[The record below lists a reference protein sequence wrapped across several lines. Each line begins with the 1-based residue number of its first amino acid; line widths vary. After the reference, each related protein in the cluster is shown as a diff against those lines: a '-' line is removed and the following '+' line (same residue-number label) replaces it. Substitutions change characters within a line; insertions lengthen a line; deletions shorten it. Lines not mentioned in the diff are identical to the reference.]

1 MGRTARRTEVTEC
14 RQCFA
19 YCDRVIAPATCV
31 AARCPALYVYDDP
44 LSGTRYMGCARSV
57 FATEIDVKL
66 FEEAERGRGY
76 GSLKLAREP
85 LACCAFTVERA
96 REREADPLHRT
107 GASRTSPTR
116 PPARCARSISDRG
129 SKQRERSASG
139 ADPGQ
144 DPRIRCRR
152 PGDPGT

>member
-19 YCDRVIAPATCV
+19 YCDRMIAPATCL
-31 AARCPALYVYDDP
+31 AARCPSLYAYDDP
-44 LSGTRYMGCARSV
+44 LSGTRYMGCAQSV

-96 REREADPLHRT
+96 REREACHCTNRRFADFPET
-107 GASRTSPTR
+107 GP
-116 PPARCARSISDRG
+116 
-129 SKQRERSASG
+129 G
-139 ADPGQ
+139 AFRAFDLRQGLEAA
-144 DPRIRCRR
+144 
-152 PGDPGT
+152 

>member
-14 RQCFA
+14 RQCLA
-19 YCDRVIAPATCV
+19 YCDRMIAPATCV

-44 LSGTRYMGCARSV
+44 ASGTRYMGCAQSV

-85 LACCAFTVERA
+85 LACCAFTVEAA
-96 REREADPLHRT
+96 RERET
-107 GASRTSPTR
+107 
-116 PPARCARSISDRG
+116 C
-129 SKQRERSASG
+129 
-139 ADPGQ
+139 
-144 DPRIRCRR
+144 RCRNR
-152 PGDPGT
+152 RFVDFPDAYRAFDLRQGLEAA